1 MGFTIEDLMVTSR
14 DKYQMDMIA
23 GRTGWS
29 NSISWVLMIE
39 DRTIIKRFD
48 GKELAVTTGLGFQG
62 EQAWLDLASDL
73 THHHASGLVV
83 NIGDYIAEIPESL
96 IQYCDANDLPLI
108 TVPWDVHLADMIKDL
123 SVRIFLQGSTDEQ
136 ISNALIQAIEHPGE
150 IAKARQVLLPYFDV
164 DGSFQVVLIHPDGL
178 DAMDTVERK
187 RLGYRLQIYFANITH
202 NSHFYYYDA
211 SFVMVINDVD
221 DAETRELVQDFYERM
236 RRRMPEL
243 ACVIGV
249 GSRLQDLSQIGHAY
263 ERAWAAVRMARD
275 RGEGVVFYDDAGL
288 DQILYSVSDDN
299 ILQTLSQKALAPL
312 VDYDGQHNS
321 AYVDTLEQYILCG
334 GSIQAV
340 SEAMY
345 THRNTVL
352 YRMRNIKQL
361 LGNDLESADARM
373 LYLTACRI
381 RRMRLGE

>member
-1 MGFTIEDLMVTSR
+1 MVTSR
-14 DKYQMDMIA
+14 DRYQMEMIA

-73 THHHASGLVV
+73 TYHHASGLVV

-96 IQYCDANDLPLI
+96 IHYCDANDLPLI

-150 IAKARQVLLPYFDV
+150 AAKARQTLLPYFDV
-164 DGSFQVVLIHPDGL
+164 DGSFQVVLIHPDDL

-202 NSHFYYYDA
+202 NSHFFYYDA

-221 DAETRELVQDFYERM
+221 DEETRELVRDFYERTC
-236 RRRMPEL
+236 RRMPEL
-243 ACVIGV
+243 HYVIGV
-249 GSRLQDLSQIGHAY
+249 GSRLQDLSQVGHAY
-263 ERAWAAVRMARD
+263 ERACAAVRMARD
-275 RGEGVVFYDDAGL
+275 RGEAIALFDDAGL
-288 DQILYSVSDDN
+288 DQILYSVSDRN
-299 ILQTLSQKALAPL
+299 ILQTLSQDALAPL
-312 VDYDGQHNS
+312 LDYDSQHES

-340 SEAMY
+340 SEAMF

-361 LGNDLESADARM
+361 LGDDLETADTRM

-381 RRMRLGE
+381 RRMRLEE